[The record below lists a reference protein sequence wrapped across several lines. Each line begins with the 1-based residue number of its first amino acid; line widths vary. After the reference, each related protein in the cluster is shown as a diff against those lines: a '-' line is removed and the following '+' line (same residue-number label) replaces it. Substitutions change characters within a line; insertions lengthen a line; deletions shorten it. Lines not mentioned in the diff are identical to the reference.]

1 MRRSLDSYPI
11 AIAAMWLGYAQA
23 SFGLARWLRRQRTRH
38 QIQVSRTRPEF
49 AFVVLCQCGQTTPF
63 CRGDSSLAEGV
74 VALVAACL
82 RSKNDLYVFFNRFC
96 VLSPG

>member
-38 QIQVSRTRPEF
+38 RIQVSRTRPEF

-63 CRGDSSLAEGV
+63 CRGGFFRVEGG

-82 RSKNDLYVFFNRFC
+82 RSKNDLHVFFNCFYA
-96 VLSPG
+96 LS